1 MHEHSYAYI
10 TVRSLRILGSAVFK
24 FLVVK
29 KSAQEEEVEEEEEE
43 EEEDE
48 NLDKTNRCPSCAWA
62 PN

>member
-24 FLVVK
+24 FLADK
-29 KSAQEEEVEEEEEE
+29 KSAQEEV
-43 EEEDE
+43 EEDE

-62 PN
+62 PNYS